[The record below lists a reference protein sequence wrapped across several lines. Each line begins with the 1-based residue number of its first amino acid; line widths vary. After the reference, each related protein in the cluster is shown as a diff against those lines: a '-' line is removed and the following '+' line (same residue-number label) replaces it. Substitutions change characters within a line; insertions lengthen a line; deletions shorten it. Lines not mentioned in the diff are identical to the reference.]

1 MRHVQRREVL
11 GLLAGTALGRRASA
25 APVAARAVRDA
36 VDHVVIGVSDL
47 DRGIARIEARTG
59 VRPTIG
65 GSHPGR
71 GTWNALF
78 SLGPSQYAELV
89 APDPKQKGTPDA
101 HGLSALVEPRLL
113 MWAASSPDI
122 EALLAQVKAAGHAAE
137 VRPGSRMRPD
147 GRKLGWRT
155 LSTALNDPL
164 LPFFIQWDAGSVHP
178 SADSPAGCSLLAL
191 EFEGPDPAAS
201 EKALAVV
208 GLQAKVA
215 QAPEARLKLRIK
227 SPKGDVALA

>member
-1 MRHVQRREVL
+1 MRPVQRREVL
-11 GLLAGTALGRRASA
+11 GLLVGAALGRRAFA
-25 APVAARAVRDA
+25 APVAPRAARDA
-36 VDHVVIGVSDL
+36 VDHVVIGVADL
-47 DRGIARIEARTG
+47 DKGVAVIEDRLG

-101 HGLSALVEPRLL
+101 FGLSGLAEPRFLV
-113 MWAASSPDI
+113 WAASSPDI
-122 EALLAQVKAAGHAAE
+122 DALLAQVQAAGHAAE
-137 VRPGSRMRPD
+137 IRPGSRVRPD

-155 LSTALNDPL
+155 LSTALKDPL

-215 QAPEARLKLRIK
+215 QAPAARLKLRIR
-227 SPKGDVALA
+227 SPKGDIAL